1 MGKNGKPNCFRGDEW
16 FRQKVHLR
24 VKAALQQ
31 QEAQFAVDHKHD
43 TNEQLLTYLRE
54 FSAKLGH
61 TPNPLEIIGGQ
72 FIFHRFGSWENA
84 VSAAGLRRSGAKPRP
99 TNLLIYKEEY
109 KRQAALFQKERKA
122 EKEERKALR
131 QKDSCIAL
139 EAQKA
144 REARDMEWGEKHAHF
159 SQEQLCAYLHQCAE
173 ALGHSPY
180 KKEVVGG
187 AYIAKRFGTW
197 PLALTI
203 AGLPLPQG
211 MKSPGRKDRDRYE
224 RIMKQNGTQ
233 CVSDTVRLSRDTI

>member
-1 MGKNGKPNCFRGDEW
+1 MGKNGKQNYFRGDEW

-24 VKAALQQ
+24 VKATLEQ
-31 QEAQFAVDHKHD
+31 QETQFAVDHKQD
-43 TNEQLLTYLRE
+43 TNEQLLSYLRE
-54 FSAKLGH
+54 FSVKLGH
-61 TPNPLEIIGGQ
+61 TPNPSEIIGGQ
-72 FIFHRFGSWENA
+72 FIFRRFGDWENA
-84 VSAAGLRRSGAKPRP
+84 VSAAGLRRPGVKPQP
-99 TNLLIYKEEY
+99 TKRFIYQEEY
-109 KRQAALFQKERKA
+109 KRQAALFQKERKD
-122 EKEERKALR
+122 EKEERKAR
-131 QKDSCIAL
+131 HQEASRIAL
-139 EAQKA
+139 EAQRA

-173 ALGHSPY
+173 ALGHSPH
-180 KKEVVGG
+180 KKEVIGG